1 MINGN
6 GLFMKVI
13 KSSLV
18 IFTITFL
25 MLACG
30 STQTDETI
38 SSDLTLNEIPENEI
52 VSGETTYRAKENL
65 DLRAV
70 GELLERAE
78 TAEEF
83 EYLLNN
89 EGVNNLDLN
98 GDGYVDYIS
107 VAEYDDRDDNQ
118 RGFTLFNR
126 FGANEIQE
134 IASIIFSRDQ
144 RDAPGARV
152 LLTGNEQIY
161 GDNYNYETNWLDKS
175 IAIADWVFGDRTE
188 RYESPY
194 YDDNYPEDYDT
205 YNVVET
211 PVYRT
216 RMTEYYSEPVFI
228 QTYQPTVRNVR
239 IKSSYKNRS
248 IKNIYA
254 GLAKPSREQIEFIRN
269 NPRRPEVIY
278 SRNQNRKVKNRNIS
292 YKRDDR
298 KRNSDKSAK
307 PDKRNSERFERR
319 NQPNRIERENVR
331 QNGIERTNG
340 RPNRVER
347 ENVRPNINIERKDV
361 KSPGRNNRAK
371 PENKGNNEKSRGGGR
386 GNKKGGGNDKGKGK
400 RP

>member
-1 MINGN
+1 MR
-6 GLFMKVI
+6 VI
-13 KSSLV
+13 KLSLV

-38 SSDLTLNEIPENEI
+38 SSDLTLNEIPENKT
-52 VSGETTYRAKENL
+52 VSGETTYWAKENL

-78 TAEEF
+78 TAEQF

-98 GDGYVDYIS
+98 GDGFVDYIS
-107 VAEYDDRDDNQ
+107 VAEYDDRDDDQ

-134 IASIIFSRDQ
+134 IASIIFNRD
-144 RDAPGARV
+144 RKDATGARV

-175 IAIADWVFGDRTE
+175 VAIADWIFGDRTE

-194 YDDNYPEDYDT
+194 YYDNYPEEYET

-216 RMTEYYSEPVFI
+216 RMTEYYSDPVFI
-228 QTYQPTVRNVR
+228 QTFEPTVRDVKIR
-239 IKSSYKNRS
+239 SSYKNKS
-248 IKNIYA
+248 FKNIYA
-254 GLAKPSREQIEFIRN
+254 GLAKPSQEQIEFIRN
-269 NPRRPEVIY
+269 NPRRREIIQNNREQII
-278 SRNQNRKVKNRNIS
+278 SERKDLRKNEKRIEKNEKRIEKDERKERKERRKENRK
-292 YKRDDR
+292 D
-298 KRNSDKSAK
+298 SDKSGR
-307 PDKRNSERFERR
+307 DNNERYESRNL
-319 NQPNRIERENVR
+319 PNRGQIIDYEKSSK
-331 QNGIERTNG
+331 QN
-340 RPNRVER
+340 
-347 ENVRPNINIERKDV
+347 KDE
-361 KSPGRNNRAK
+361 KRGG
-371 PENKGNNEKSRGGGR
+371 NKGNGKKRGGGDDDEN
-386 GNKKGGGNDKGKGK
+386 GKGKGK

>member
-1 MINGN
+1 
-6 GLFMKVI
+6 
-13 KSSLV
+13 
-18 IFTITFL
+18 

-52 VSGETTYRAKENL
+52 VSGETTYWAKENL

-134 IASIIFSRDQ
+134 IASIIFNRDRQ
-144 RDAPGARV
+144 DAPGARV

-175 IAIADWVFGDRTE
+175 VAIADWVFGNRNE

-194 YDDNYPEDYDT
+194 YDDNYPEDYET
-205 YNVVET
+205 YDVVET

-228 QTYQPTVRNVR
+228 QTYEPTVRNIK
-239 IKSSYKNRS
+239 IKSSYKNKS

-254 GLAKPSREQIEFIRN
+254 GLAKPSQEQIEFIRN
-269 NPRRPEVIY
+269 NPRRRESIQDNREQNIRERKV
-278 SRNQNRKVKNRNIS
+278 SKKGEKRKENRK
-292 YKRDDR
+292 D
-298 KRNSDKSAK
+298 SDKS
-307 PDKRNSERFERR
+307 
-319 NQPNRIERENVR
+319 
-331 QNGIERTNG
+331 G
-340 RPNRVER
+340 
-347 ENVRPNINIERKDV
+347 
-361 KSPGRNNRAK
+361 
-371 PENKGNNEKSRGGGR
+371 KGNNERYESRNLPNRGQIIDYDADRPGKSERENKKNDRKNVKPNNAERKEVKAPKQNNAEKR
-386 GNKKGGGNDKGKGK
+386 GNKENGKNRGGGNDKGKGK
-400 RP
+400 KP